1 MDIICDLVNMADIL
15 TIAIMLFETTLK
27 TQEKWK
33 ELGIIC

>member
-1 MDIICDLVNMADIL
+1 MADIL

-27 TQEKWK
+27 TQEKWN